1 MTTDVIFCPDSLL
14 NLYFLYI
21 KRKLLLHVIV
31 LYAYFCN
38 LALSL
43 HKRNDK
49 TALFLVCLQRVESLR
64 GEMVPGKK

>member
-14 NLYFLYI
+14 NSYFLYI
-21 KRKLLLHVIV
+21 KRN
-31 LYAYFCN
+31 FSN